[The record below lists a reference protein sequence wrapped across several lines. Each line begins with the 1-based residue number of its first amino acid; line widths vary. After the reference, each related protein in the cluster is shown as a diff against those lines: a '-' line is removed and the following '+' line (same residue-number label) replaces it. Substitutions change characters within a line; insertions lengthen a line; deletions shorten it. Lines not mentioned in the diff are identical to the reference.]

1 MVEAHILREKAL
13 LLLNQKTFKNMEN
26 TINFGID
33 LGTTNSA
40 IAKFIKGEVTV
51 FNNPLDYGRS
61 TLPSVVYY
69 KKDRIVVG
77 NKAKEYL
84 ARDPKNVIGLF
95 KRKMGTTESFQIKSI
110 NESKTPV
117 DLSAQI
123 LKQLKTF
130 VNTEDS
136 LDSVV
141 ITIPASFDSIQS
153 NATKEAG
160 KQAGFK
166 QVVLLQEPIAA
177 SLAYA
182 NMKKSKEMQDGN
194 WIVYDFGGGTFDVA
208 LVRIKD
214 GEMKVVDHEGDN
226 FMGGSDFDRLIV
238 EKLIIPKISE
248 EYNFEDLENQ
258 MKSASGKYND
268 KYFVLLHEAEEAK
281 INLSAVSSAEVIIDR
296 MEDDDGNEVD
306 MEITITRSEFN
317 NLIKASVDRTIE
329 MINTILTRNSLKF
342 NDIQFNLMV
351 GGSTFVPFVRQHV
364 EEVLQIPS
372 NCEIDPTTAVAVGA
386 AFYAATKQK
395 DISNEKSEKKN
406 SSISIRASYKQA
418 SKETEELFAARV
430 QGNIDGLFYKI
441 TRQDGGFDSGL
452 KPLSERINEDLP
464 LVEKTYNFFTL
475 TVYDIENN
483 VVETDIE
490 PIGINSG
497 FGISGQPLPEDIC
510 IEVDDYDNPG
520 HTRLAL
526 IFERNTV
533 LPTRRTLT
541 FPINKPILKGN
552 ETDRLWINVYEG
564 PQTSLP
570 EANKLIGV
578 IEISGKHVSRDI
590 AKGSDLEITIMISE
604 SRDVTVSGYLNMSDQ
619 EFKNVFDPK
628 ERDTN
633 VSLLKDQVLDL
644 SSKLDKEIEL
654 ATEKEDYETA
664 GALSKVKKEMMSVVE
679 EAERLSDDDVTVKKY
694 QLEDK
699 KRKIAQEID
708 SATKNKRLEQA
719 VDNYYKVKA
728 ECEEVIEASGND
740 HERKTFNDIVNQEAS
755 FMATKSPLKIQE
767 KSDELKS
774 IVSQIR
780 WRTPD
785 FLKSIFA
792 YLTNN
797 QARMNNQSQ
806 AKSLIDAGKF
816 AVESQNWDR
825 LREINFGLFD
835 LMPSGSKDDIVTKIG
850 FGL

>member
-1 MVEAHILREKAL
+1 
-13 LLLNQKTFKNMEN
+13 MEN

-40 IAKFIKGEVTV
+40 IAKFVKGDVVV

-69 KKDRIVVG
+69 KKDRIVIG

-84 ARDPKNVIGLF
+84 ERDPKNVVGLF
-95 KRKMGTTESFQIKSI
+95 KRKMGTSESFQIKSI

-117 DLSAQI
+117 ELSAQV
-123 LKQLKTF
+123 LKELKTF
-130 VNTEDS
+130 VNTGDS

-194 WIVYDFGGGTFDVA
+194 WLVYDLGGGTFDVA
-208 LVRIKD
+208 LVRIKE

-226 FMGGSDFDRLIV
+226 FLGGSDFDRLIV

-248 EYNFEDLENQ
+248 EYTFDDLENQ
-258 MKSASGKYND
+258 MKSASGKYNA
-268 KYFVLLHEAEEAK
+268 KYYSLLNQAEEAK
-281 INLSAVSSAEVIIDR
+281 IRLSAVSSAEIIVER
-296 MEDDDGNEVD
+296 MDDEEGNEVD
-306 MEITITRSEFN
+306 MEITITKSEFN
-317 NLIKASVDRTIE
+317 NLIKDSIDGTIE
-329 MINTILTRNSLKF
+329 MIKTILTRNSLKS

-351 GGSTFVPFVRQHV
+351 GGSTFIPFVRQHV

-372 NCEIDPTTAVAVGA
+372 NCEIDPTIAVAVGA
-386 AFYAATKQK
+386 AYYAATKQK
-395 DISNEKSEKKN
+395 EISKEKSEKKQ
-406 SSISIRASYKQA
+406 SSLSIKASYNKA
-418 SKETEELFAARV
+418 SKEADELLAARV
-430 QGNIDGLFYKI
+430 QGNTDGLFYKI

-464 LVEKTYNFFTL
+464 LVENTYNFFTL
-475 TVYDIENN
+475 TVYDSENN

-510 IEVDDYDNPG
+510 LEVDDYDNPG
-520 HTRLAL
+520 YTRLAL

-533 LPTRRTLT
+533 LPTKRTLT

-552 ETDRLWINVYEG
+552 ESDRLWINVYEG
-564 PQTSLP
+564 AQTSLP

-578 IEISGKHVSRDI
+578 IEISGKQVSRDI
-590 AKGSDLEITIMISE
+590 SKGSDLEITIIISE

-619 EFKNVFDPK
+619 EFKNVFNPK

-633 VSLLKDQVLDL
+633 ISLLKGQVLDL
-644 SSKLDKEIEL
+644 SSKLDEEIEL
-654 ATEKEDYETA
+654 ATEKEDFETA
-664 GALSKVKKEMMSVVE
+664 SALSKVKKEMELVAE
-679 EAERLSDDDVTVKKY
+679 ESEKLSNDDVTDKRY

-708 SATKNKRLEQA
+708 SATKNKRLQKATE
-719 VDNYYKVKA
+719 YYHEIKA
-728 ECEEVIEASGND
+728 GCEELVYASGND
-740 HERKTFNDIVNQEAS
+740 HERKAFNDVVNQEAS

-767 KSDELKS
+767 KSDELQA
-774 IVSQIR
+774 IIGQIR
-780 WRTPD
+780 LRTPE
-785 FLKSIFA
+785 FLEGMFA
-792 YLTNN
+792 FLIEN
-797 QARMNNQSQ
+797 QAKMNDQSQ

-835 LMPSGSKDDIVTKIG
+835 LMPRGSKDEISTKIG

>member
-1 MVEAHILREKAL
+1 
-13 LLLNQKTFKNMEN
+13 MEN

-40 IAKFIKGEVTV
+40 IAKFVKGDVVV

-84 ARDPKNVIGLF
+84 ERDPKNVVGLF
-95 KRKMGTTESFQIKSI
+95 KRKMGTSESFQIKSI

-117 DLSAQI
+117 ELSAQV
-123 LKQLKTF
+123 LKELKTF
-130 VNTEDS
+130 VNTGDS
-136 LDSVV
+136 LESVV

-182 NMKKSKEMQDGN
+182 NMKKSKELADGN
-194 WIVYDFGGGTFDVA
+194 WLVYDLGGGTFDVA

-226 FMGGSDFDRLIV
+226 FLGGSDFDRLIV
-238 EKLIIPKISE
+238 EKLIIPKVSE
-248 EYNFEDLENQ
+248 KYTFNDLENQ
-258 MKSASGKYND
+258 MKSASGKYNA
-268 KYFVLLHEAEEAK
+268 KYYSLLNQAEEAK
-281 INLSAVSSAEVIIDR
+281 IRLSAVSSAEIIVER
-296 MEDDDGNEVD
+296 MEDEEGNDVD
-306 MEITITRSEFN
+306 MEITITKSEFN
-317 NLIKASVDRTIE
+317 DLIKESIDGTIE
-329 MINTILTRNSLKF
+329 MIKTILTRNSLKS

-351 GGSTFVPFVRQHV
+351 GGSTFIPYVRQRV

-386 AFYAATKQK
+386 AYYAATKQK
-395 DISNEKSEKKN
+395 EVAKEKGEKKQ
-406 SSISIRASYKQA
+406 STISIKASYNKA
-418 SKETEELFAARV
+418 SKESDELFAARIK
-430 QGNIDGLFYKI
+430 GNTEGLFYKI

-452 KPLSERINEDLP
+452 KPLTERINEDLP
-464 LVEKTYNFFTL
+464 LVENAYNFFTL
-475 TVYDIENN
+475 TVYDDENN
-483 VVETDIE
+483 VIETDIE

-510 IEVDDYDNPG
+510 LEVDDYDNPG

-526 IFERNTV
+526 IFERNSV
-533 LPTRRTLT
+533 LPTKRTLT

-552 ETDRLWINVYEG
+552 STDRLWINVYEG

-578 IEISGKHVSRDI
+578 IEISGKQVSRDI

-604 SRDVTVSGYLNMSDQ
+604 SRDVTVAGYLNMSDQ
-619 EFKNVFDPK
+619 EFKNVFNPK

-633 VSLLKDQVLDL
+633 ISLLKGQVTDL
-644 SSKLDKEIEL
+644 SSKLDEEIEL

-664 GALSKVKKEMMSVVE
+664 SALSKVKKEMETVSE
-679 EAERLSDDDVTVKKY
+679 EADKLSDDDVTDKRY

-708 SATKNKRLEQA
+708 SATKNKRLQKA
-719 VDNYYKVKA
+719 TDLYYETKS
-728 ECEEVIEASGND
+728 ECEELIEASGND
-740 HERKTFNDIVNQEAS
+740 HERKTYNDIVSQEGA

-767 KSDELKS
+767 KSDELQA
-774 IVSQIR
+774 IIGQIR
-780 WRTPD
+780 WRTPE
-785 FLKSIFA
+785 FLKGIFA
-792 YLTNN
+792 YLVEN
-797 QARMNNQSQ
+797 QAKMNDQSQ

-835 LMPSGSKDDIVTKIG
+835 LMPKGSKDEISTKIG